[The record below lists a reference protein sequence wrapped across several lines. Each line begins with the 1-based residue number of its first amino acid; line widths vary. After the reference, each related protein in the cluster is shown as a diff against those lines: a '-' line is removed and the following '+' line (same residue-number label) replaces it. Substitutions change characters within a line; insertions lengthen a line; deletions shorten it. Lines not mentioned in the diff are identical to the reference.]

1 MRVTVDQLLKLG
13 CLSQAKVL
21 AGSRGLSN
29 AVSSVTVGEVPDI
42 ADWLSGGEIVL
53 STMFA
58 LIDDPV
64 RQQDFCA
71 RIMSAGA
78 AALFVKP
85 QRFVGNF
92 PADILEAAGR
102 RDFPI
107 VEVPQEVRWT
117 RIMQEAMEVLL
128 DRHASLLEKSQKIHR
143 QLLDVVIRG
152 GGWEGIAK
160 AAAGLVDKPVA
171 ILDVSMEPLGAWD
184 LDRWITEDIRE
195 LMDRPEVSGQ
205 LTESRSSV
213 GALLHVELEG
223 GLMAFVVPVIVSHSR
238 LGYVCA
244 FSEGDELGE
253 LERVALEN
261 AATVAAVEMAR
272 DQARFETEVR
282 LKGDFVDDL
291 IGGRFGSADSLMRR
305 ASFLGCD
312 LSKGATVLVADFDEF
327 ERGIAERGM
336 EEEEIQRLK
345 NRFFN
350 KCTRLVAGAE
360 PSSLVSLKS
369 DHVICLLSGPLG
381 VDRQSLD
388 RIAKQ
393 IQGLGQEVVG
403 LSVSVG
409 ISRHVEEMEALRKAL
424 DEAMTALKVGR
435 RLDGNSSVMHF
446 DGAGTYRLLL
456 SSFEQNPEELRL
468 LYAETIKLLEE
479 YDAESGSR
487 LVDTLTTY
495 LERDGNLSETAKD
508 LYAHRHTIRY
518 RLQRVEAITGL
529 DVFGSEGRE
538 RLGLGLKA
546 RSLLKM

>member
-223 GLMAFVVPVIVSHSR
+223 GLKAFVVPVIVSHSR

>member
-29 AVSSVTVGEVPDI
+29 AVSSV
-42 ADWLSGGEIVL
+42 
-53 STMFA
+53 
-58 LIDDPV
+58 
-64 RQQDFCA
+64 
-71 RIMSAGA
+71 
-78 AALFVKP
+78 
-85 QRFVGNF
+85 
-92 PADILEAAGR
+92 
-102 RDFPI
+102 
-107 VEVPQEVRWT
+107 
-117 RIMQEAMEVLL
+117 
-128 DRHASLLEKSQKIHR
+128 
-143 QLLDVVIRG
+143 
-152 GGWEGIAK
+152 
-160 AAAGLVDKPVA
+160 
-171 ILDVSMEPLGAWD
+171 
-184 LDRWITEDIRE
+184 
-195 LMDRPEVSGQ
+195 
-205 LTESRSSV
+205 

-223 GLMAFVVPVIVSHSR
+223 GLRAFVVPVIVSHSR

-336 EEEEIQRLK
+336 EEEEIQLLK

-435 RLDGNSSVMHF
+435 RLDGNSNVMHF

-495 LERDGNLSETAKD
+495 LERDGNLSVTAKD
-508 LYAHRHTIRY
+508 LYAHWHTIRY

-546 RSLLKM
+546 RSLRKM

>member
-1 MRVTVDQLLKLG
+1 MTPSASRISVPASCLQALQLSL
-13 CLSQAKVL
+13 
-21 AGSRGLSN
+21 GSRN
-29 AVSSVTVGEVPDI
+29 D
-42 ADWLSGGEIVL
+42 LSGTSRPASWRLPAAGTSL
-53 STMFA
+53 SWKS
-58 LIDDPV
+58 
-64 RQQDFCA
+64 RK
-71 RIMSAGA
+71 RSAGPVSCRKRWRYCLIA
-78 AALFVKP
+78 TLP
-85 QRFVGNF
+85 SWRS
-92 PADILEAAGR
+92 PR
-102 RDFPI
+102 RSTDSFWMLSY
-107 VEVPQEVRWT
+107 VEV
-117 RIMQEAMEVLL
+117 
-128 DRHASLLEKSQKIHR
+128 
-143 QLLDVVIRG
+143 
-152 GGWEGIAK
+152 
-160 AAAGLVDKPVA
+160 
-171 ILDVSMEPLGAWD
+171 
-184 LDRWITEDIRE
+184 
-195 LMDRPEVSGQ
+195 
-205 LTESRSSV
+205 
-213 GALLHVELEG
+213 EG
-223 GLMAFVVPVIVSHSR
+223 GLKAFVVPVIVSHSR

-495 LERDGNLSETAKD
+495 LERDGN
-508 LYAHRHTIRY
+508 
-518 RLQRVEAITGL
+518 
-529 DVFGSEGRE
+529 
-538 RLGLGLKA
+538 
-546 RSLLKM
+546 

>member
-29 AVSSVTVGEVPDI
+29 AVSSV
-42 ADWLSGGEIVL
+42 
-53 STMFA
+53 
-58 LIDDPV
+58 
-64 RQQDFCA
+64 
-71 RIMSAGA
+71 
-78 AALFVKP
+78 
-85 QRFVGNF
+85 
-92 PADILEAAGR
+92 
-102 RDFPI
+102 
-107 VEVPQEVRWT
+107 
-117 RIMQEAMEVLL
+117 
-128 DRHASLLEKSQKIHR
+128 
-143 QLLDVVIRG
+143 
-152 GGWEGIAK
+152 
-160 AAAGLVDKPVA
+160 
-171 ILDVSMEPLGAWD
+171 
-184 LDRWITEDIRE
+184 
-195 LMDRPEVSGQ
+195 
-205 LTESRSSV
+205 

-223 GLMAFVVPVIVSHSR
+223 GLRAFVVPVIVSHSR

-291 IGGRFGSADSLMRR
+291 IGGRFSSADSLMRR

-381 VDRQSLD
+381 V
-388 RIAKQ
+388 
-393 IQGLGQEVVG
+393 
-403 LSVSVG
+403 
-409 ISRHVEEMEALRKAL
+409 
-424 DEAMTALKVGR
+424 TGR
-435 RLDGNSSVMHF
+435 VW
-446 DGAGTYRLLL
+446 
-456 SSFEQNPEELRL
+456 
-468 LYAETIKLLEE
+468 I
-479 YDAESGSR
+479 GSP
-487 LVDTLTTY
+487 
-495 LERDGNLSETAKD
+495 N
-508 LYAHRHTIRY
+508 RY
-518 RLQRVEAITGL
+518 RAWDRRWLAFL
-529 DVFGSEGRE
+529 CLWGSVAMWKRW
-538 RLGLGLKA
+538 KPCA
-546 RSLLKM
+546 RPLMRP

>member
-160 AAAGLVDKPVA
+160 AVA

-350 KCTRLVAGAE
+350 KCTRLVADAE

>member
-92 PADILEAAGR
+92 PADILEVAGR

-223 GLMAFVVPVIVSHSR
+223 GLRAFVVPVIVSHSR